1 MKEKKKKKKTKLR
14 GLQDQFELHK
24 ASIIEDKD
32 KMEGEIRKLKMAQSQ
47 NVLNKEMST
56 KDHIKWTE
64 EELEKQKELGRK
76 LAKQQEKIPKD
87 FVPRS
92 EYTSQIMD
100 ILNNVAKQKNET
112 KKVIEEIR
120 TLQKDINMQEGK
132 LGRTYADADYL
143 LFEVSFLKEK

>member
-1 MKEKKKKKKTKLR
+1 MYTHLIWI
-14 GLQDQFELHK
+14 GIQPWQLCHLSFI
-24 ASIIEDKD
+24 A
-32 KMEGEIRKLKMAQSQ
+32 IRYIQILPDSRIPIW
-47 NVLNKEMST
+47 NI
-56 KDHIKWTE
+56 H
-64 EELEKQKELGRK
+64 
-76 LAKQQEKIPKD
+76 EKIPKD

-143 LFEVSFLKEK
+143 LFEVSFIKEKS

>member
-1 MKEKKKKKKTKLR
+1 MGVEKRDKILKLLPSGEGNLQKLKEMVSKKKTKLR

-64 EELEKQKELGRK
+64 EELVDTIGFMILTHLFYTGNFARFSIIKT
-76 LAKQQEKIPKD
+76 KI
-87 FVPRS
+87 
-92 EYTSQIMD
+92 
-100 ILNNVAKQKNET
+100 T
-112 KKVIEEIR
+112 KK
-120 TLQKDINMQEGK
+120 K
-132 LGRTYADADYL
+132 
-143 LFEVSFLKEK
+143 